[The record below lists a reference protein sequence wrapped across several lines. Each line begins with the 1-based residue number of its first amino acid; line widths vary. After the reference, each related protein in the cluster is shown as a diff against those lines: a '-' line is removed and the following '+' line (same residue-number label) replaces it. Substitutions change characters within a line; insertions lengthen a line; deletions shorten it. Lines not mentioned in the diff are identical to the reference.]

1 MRERRSGK
9 EVTRKVS
16 TKGYSSYRGR
26 GPRWKILLA
35 IVLVLVIAVAA
46 SVIYLQQF
54 IVYGADGSRQIRL
67 PWQTEEREP
76 PPDGEGEDPAGTPE
90 VDVVVQEPESQRP
103 QETVALSMPAQPIG
117 QSTWGDFKLNVL
129 YGPSAVSY
137 NAVAVRL
144 KTSNGTI
151 YFDSPSA
158 VSGAADTE
166 LDTAAALA
174 DITGQEGLY
183 TIASMACLQDFK
195 AANADVEGR
204 GLKNT
209 GGYIFYDGNNSLW
222 LDPAKPSAREYVCA
236 LAKEIAE
243 LGFDELLLT
252 DFGYPTVGKI
262 NKINYNTDVPLADN
276 LDLLLGDLNTALE
289 SYDILLSV
297 EVPEAVI
304 KEGPDAVSG
313 LDLSRLV
320 GRVDRV
326 YAVTTPEKAAA
337 LSDRVSQ
344 AAGEGEAAEFVPE
357 LAEDSSAL
365 TGSRLIL
372 AE

>member
-1 MRERRSGK
+1 MVG
-9 EVTRKVS
+9 

-26 GPRWKILLA
+26 GPKWKILLA
-35 IVLVLVIAVAA
+35 ILLVLVIAVAA

-54 IVYGADGSRQIRL
+54 LVYGADGSRQIRL
-67 PWQTEEREP
+67 PWQTEEKAP
-76 PPDGEGEDPAGTPE
+76 PPDGEGEAPE
-90 VDVVVQEPESQRP
+90 NQPDVDVVVQEPEDQGPKETAAFSLPAQALTQALW
-103 QETVALSMPAQPIG
+103 QETE
-117 QSTWGDFKLNVL
+117 K
-129 YGPSAVSY
+129 PSGA

-144 KTSNGTI
+144 KTSNGTV
-151 YFDSPSA
+151 YFNAANA
-158 VSGAADTE
+158 VSGAVETE

-174 DITGQEGLY
+174 AVTAQEGLH
-183 TIASMACLQDFK
+183 TIASVACLQDFK

-222 LDPAKPSAREYVCA
+222 LDPAKPGTREYVCA

-252 DFGYPTVGKI
+252 DFSYPTVGKI
-262 NKINYNTDVPLADN
+262 NKIHYNTDVPLANN
-276 LDLLLGDLNTALE
+276 LDLLLSDLNTALE

-304 KEGPDAVSG
+304 AEGPDTVAG
-313 LDLSRLV
+313 LDLNRLAS
-320 GRVDRV
+320 RVDRV
-326 YAVTTPEKAAA
+326 YAVTTPEKAET
-337 LSDRVSQ
+337 LSNLVAQ
-344 AAGEGEAAEFVPE
+344 AAGAEGKTEFIPE
-357 LAEDSSAL
+357 LTADSPAL

>member
-1 MRERRSGK
+1 MVG
-9 EVTRKVS
+9 

-26 GPRWKILLA
+26 GPKWKILLA
-35 IVLVLVIAVAA
+35 ILLVLVIAVAA

-54 IVYGADGSRQIRL
+54 LVYGADGSRQIRL
-67 PWQTEEREP
+67 PWQTEEKAP
-76 PPDGEGEDPAGTPE
+76 PPDGEGEAPE
-90 VDVVVQEPESQRP
+90 NQPDVDVVVQEPEDQGPKETAAFSLPAQALTQALW
-103 QETVALSMPAQPIG
+103 QETE
-117 QSTWGDFKLNVL
+117 K
-129 YGPSAVSY
+129 PSGA

-144 KTSNGTI
+144 KTSNGTV
-151 YFDSPSA
+151 YFNAANA
-158 VSGAADTE
+158 VSGAVETE
-166 LDTAAALA
+166 MDTAAALA
-174 DITGQEGLY
+174 AVTAQEGLH
-183 TIASMACLQDFK
+183 TIASVACLQDFK

-222 LDPAKPSAREYVCA
+222 LDPAKPGTREYVCA

-252 DFGYPTVGKI
+252 DFSYPTVGKI
-262 NKINYNTDVPLADN
+262 NKIHYNTDVPLANN
-276 LDLLLGDLNTALE
+276 LDLLLSDLNTALE

-304 KEGPDAVSG
+304 AEGPDIVAG
-313 LDLSRLV
+313 LDLNRLV
-320 GRVDRV
+320 SRVDRV
-326 YAVTTPEKAAA
+326 YAVTTPEKAET
-337 LSDRVSQ
+337 LSNLVAQ
-344 AAGEGEAAEFVPE
+344 AAGAEGKTEFVPE
-357 LAEDSSAL
+357 LTADSPAL

>member
-1 MRERRSGK
+1 MVG
-9 EVTRKVS
+9 

-35 IVLVLVIAVAA
+35 ILLVLVIAVAA

-54 IVYGADGSRQIRL
+54 LVYSADGSCQIRL
-67 PWQTEEREP
+67 PWQTEEKEP
-76 PPDGEGEDPAGTPE
+76 PPDGEGETPE
-90 VDVVVQEPESQRP
+90 NQPNIDVVVQEPEPEGPKEAVAFSLPAQALTQALW
-103 QETVALSMPAQPIG
+103 QETVKPAG
-117 QSTWGDFKLNVL
+117 T
-129 YGPSAVSY
+129 

-144 KTSNGTI
+144 KTSNGTV
-151 YFDSPSA
+151 YFNAANA
-158 VSGAADTE
+158 VSGAVETE

-174 DITGQEGLY
+174 AITGQEGLHA
-183 TIASMACLQDFK
+183 IASVACLQDFK

-222 LDPAKPSAREYVCA
+222 LDPAKPGAREYVCA

-252 DFGYPTVGKI
+252 DFSYPTVGKI
-262 NKINYNTDVPLADN
+262 NKINYNTDVPLANN
-276 LDLLLGDLNTALE
+276 LDLLLSDLNAALE
-289 SYDILLSV
+289 PYDILLSV

-304 KEGPDAVSG
+304 AEGPDTVAG
-313 LDLSRLV
+313 LDLNRLV
-320 GRVDRV
+320 SRVDRI
-326 YAVTTPEKAAA
+326 YAATTPEQVET
-337 LSDRVSQ
+337 LSNLVSQ
-344 AAGEGEAAEFVPE
+344 AAGEDGRAEFIPE
-357 LAEDSSAL
+357 LTADSPTL

>member
-1 MRERRSGK
+1 MAG
-9 EVTRKVS
+9 

-35 IVLVLVIAVAA
+35 ILLVLVIAVAA

-54 IVYGADGSRQIRL
+54 LVYGADGSRQIRL
-67 PWQTEEREP
+67 PWQTEEKEP
-76 PPDGEGEDPAGTPE
+76 PPDGEGEDPAEQPN
-90 VDVVVQEPESQRP
+90 VDVVVQEPEVP
-103 QETVALSMPAQPIG
+103 KPAETMAFSIPAQAL
-117 QSTWGDFKLNVL
+117 TEVL
-129 YGPSAVSY
+129 WQEALAAKPAGA

-144 KTSNGTI
+144 KTSNGTV
-151 YFDSPSA
+151 YFSASNA
-158 VSGAADTE
+158 VSGAVETE

-174 DITGQEGLY
+174 AVTAQEELY

-222 LDPAKPSAREYVCA
+222 LDPAKPSTREYVCA
-236 LAKEIAE
+236 LAKEVAE

-262 NKINYNTDVPLADN
+262 NKIDYNTDVPLANN
-276 LDLLLGDLNTALE
+276 LDLLLSDLNAALE
-289 SYDILLSV
+289 GYDILLSV
-297 EVPEAVI
+297 EVPEAI
-304 KEGPDAVSG
+304 IAEGPDAVSG
-313 LDLSRLV
+313 LDLNRLV
-320 GRVDRV
+320 SRVDRI
-326 YAVTTPEKAAA
+326 YAATTPENVET
-337 LSDRVSQ
+337 LSNLVSQ
-344 AAGEGEAAEFVPE
+344 AAGADGTAEFVPE
-357 LAEDSSAL
+357 LAADSPTL

>member
-1 MRERRSGK
+1 MVG
-9 EVTRKVS
+9 

-26 GPRWKILLA
+26 GPKWKILLA
-35 IVLVLVIAVAA
+35 ILLVLVIAVAA

-54 IVYGADGSRQIRL
+54 LVYGADGSRQIRL
-67 PWQTEEREP
+67 PWQTEEKAP
-76 PPDGEGEDPAGTPE
+76 PPDGEGEAPE
-90 VDVVVQEPESQRP
+90 NQPDVDVVVQEPEDQGPKETAAFSLPAQALTQALW
-103 QETVALSMPAQPIG
+103 QETE
-117 QSTWGDFKLNVL
+117 K
-129 YGPSAVSY
+129 PSGA

-144 KTSNGTI
+144 KTSNGTV
-151 YFDSPSA
+151 YFNAANA
-158 VSGAADTE
+158 VSGAVETE

-174 DITGQEGLY
+174 AVTAQEGLH
-183 TIASMACLQDFK
+183 TIASVACLQDFK

-222 LDPAKPSAREYVCA
+222 LDPAKPGTREYVCA

-252 DFGYPTVGKI
+252 DFSYPTVGKI
-262 NKINYNTDVPLADN
+262 NKIHYNTDVPLANN
-276 LDLLLGDLNTALE
+276 LDLLLSDLNTALE

-304 KEGPDAVSG
+304 AEGPDTVAG
-313 LDLSRLV
+313 LDLNRLAS
-320 GRVDRV
+320 RVDRV
-326 YAVTTPEKAAA
+326 YAVTTPEKAET
-337 LSDRVSQ
+337 LSNLVAQ
-344 AAGEGEAAEFVPE
+344 AAGAEGKTEFVPE
-357 LAEDSSAL
+357 LTADSPAL

>member
-1 MRERRSGK
+1 MVG
-9 EVTRKVS
+9 

-26 GPRWKILLA
+26 GPKWKILLA
-35 IVLVLVIAVAA
+35 ILLVLVIAVAA

-54 IVYGADGSRQIRL
+54 LVYGADGSRQIRL
-67 PWQTEEREP
+67 PWQTEEKAP
-76 PPDGEGEDPAGTPE
+76 PPDGEGEAPE
-90 VDVVVQEPESQRP
+90 NQPDVDVVVQEPEDQGPKETAAFSLPAQALTQALW
-103 QETVALSMPAQPIG
+103 QETE
-117 QSTWGDFKLNVL
+117 K
-129 YGPSAVSY
+129 PSGA

-144 KTSNGTI
+144 KTSNGTV
-151 YFDSPSA
+151 YFNAANA
-158 VSGAADTE
+158 VSGAVETE

-174 DITGQEGLY
+174 AVTAQEGLH
-183 TIASMACLQDFK
+183 TIASVACLQDFK

-222 LDPAKPSAREYVCA
+222 LDPAKPGTREYVCA

-252 DFGYPTVGKI
+252 DFSYPTVGKI
-262 NKINYNTDVPLADN
+262 NKIHYNTDVPLANN
-276 LDLLLGDLNTALE
+276 LDLLLSDLNTALE

-304 KEGPDAVSG
+304 AEGPDTVAG
-313 LDLSRLV
+313 LDLNRLV
-320 GRVDRV
+320 SRVDRV
-326 YAVTTPEKAAA
+326 YAVTTPEKAET
-337 LSDRVSQ
+337 LSNLVAQ
-344 AAGEGEAAEFVPE
+344 AAGAEGKTEFIPE
-357 LAEDSSAL
+357 LTADSPAL

>member
-1 MRERRSGK
+1 MVG
-9 EVTRKVS
+9 

-26 GPRWKILLA
+26 GPKWKILLA
-35 IVLVLVIAVAA
+35 ILLVLVIAVAA

-54 IVYGADGSRQIRL
+54 LVYGADGSRQIRL
-67 PWQTEEREP
+67 PWQTEEKAP
-76 PPDGEGEDPAGTPE
+76 PPDGKGEAPE
-90 VDVVVQEPESQRP
+90 NQPDVDVVVQEPEDQGPKETAAFSLQAQALTQALW
-103 QETVALSMPAQPIG
+103 QEAEKPAG
-117 QSTWGDFKLNVL
+117 
-129 YGPSAVSY
+129 A

-144 KTSNGTI
+144 KTSNGTV
-151 YFDSPSA
+151 YFNAANA
-158 VSGAADTE
+158 VSGAVETE
-166 LDTAAALA
+166 MDTAAALA
-174 DITGQEGLY
+174 AVTAQEGLH
-183 TIASMACLQDFK
+183 TIASVACLQDFK

-222 LDPAKPSAREYVCA
+222 LDPAKPGTREYVCA

-252 DFGYPTVGKI
+252 DFSYPTVGKI
-262 NKINYNTDVPLADN
+262 NKIHYNTDVPLANN
-276 LDLLLGDLNTALE
+276 LDLLLSDLNTALE

-304 KEGPDAVSG
+304 AEGPDTVAG
-313 LDLSRLV
+313 LDLNRLV
-320 GRVDRV
+320 SRVDRV
-326 YAVTTPEKAAA
+326 YAVTTPEKAET
-337 LSDRVSQ
+337 LSNLVAQ
-344 AAGEGEAAEFVPE
+344 AAGAEGKTEFVPE
-357 LAEDSSAL
+357 LTADSPAL

>member
-1 MRERRSGK
+1 MVG
-9 EVTRKVS
+9 

-26 GPRWKILLA
+26 GPKWKILLA
-35 IVLVLVIAVAA
+35 ILLVLVIAVAA

-54 IVYGADGSRQIRL
+54 LVYGADGSRQIRL
-67 PWQTEEREP
+67 PWQTEEKAP
-76 PPDGEGEDPAGTPE
+76 PPDGEGEAPE
-90 VDVVVQEPESQRP
+90 NQPDVDVVVQEPEDQSPKETAAFSLPAQALTQALW
-103 QETVALSMPAQPIG
+103 QETEKPAE
-117 QSTWGDFKLNVL
+117 
-129 YGPSAVSY
+129 A

-144 KTSNGTI
+144 KTSNGTV
-151 YFDSPSA
+151 YFNAANA
-158 VSGAADTE
+158 VSGAVETE
-166 LDTAAALA
+166 MDTAAALA
-174 DITGQEGLY
+174 AVTAQEGLH
-183 TIASMACLQDFK
+183 TIASVACLQDFK

-222 LDPAKPSAREYVCA
+222 LDPAKPGTREYVCA

-252 DFGYPTVGKI
+252 DFSYPTVGKI
-262 NKINYNTDVPLADN
+262 NKIHYNTDVPLANN
-276 LDLLLGDLNTALE
+276 LDLLLSDLNTALE

-304 KEGPDAVSG
+304 AEGPDTVAG
-313 LDLSRLV
+313 LDLNRLV
-320 GRVDRV
+320 SRVDRV
-326 YAVTTPEKAAA
+326 YAVTTPEKAET
-337 LSDRVSQ
+337 LSNLVAQ
-344 AAGEGEAAEFVPE
+344 AAGAEGKTEFVPE
-357 LAEDSSAL
+357 LTADSPAL

>member
-1 MRERRSGK
+1 MVG
-9 EVTRKVS
+9 

-26 GPRWKILLA
+26 GPKWKILLA
-35 IVLVLVIAVAA
+35 ILLVLVIAVAA

-54 IVYGADGSRQIRL
+54 LVYGADGSRQIRL
-67 PWQTEEREP
+67 PWQTEEKAP
-76 PPDGEGEDPAGTPE
+76 PPDGEGEAPE
-90 VDVVVQEPESQRP
+90 NQPDVDVVVQEPEDQSPKETAAFSLPAQALTQALW
-103 QETVALSMPAQPIG
+103 QETE
-117 QSTWGDFKLNVL
+117 K
-129 YGPSAVSY
+129 PSGA

-144 KTSNGTI
+144 KTSNGTV
-151 YFDSPSA
+151 YFNAANA
-158 VSGAADTE
+158 VSGAVETE
-166 LDTAAALA
+166 MDTAAALA
-174 DITGQEGLY
+174 AVTAQEGLH
-183 TIASMACLQDFK
+183 TIASVACLQDFK

-222 LDPAKPSAREYVCA
+222 LDPAKPGTREYVCA

-252 DFGYPTVGKI
+252 DFSYPTVGKI
-262 NKINYNTDVPLADN
+262 NKIHYNTDVPLANN
-276 LDLLLGDLNTALE
+276 LDLLLSDLNTALE

-304 KEGPDAVSG
+304 AEGPDTVAG
-313 LDLSRLV
+313 LDLNRLAS
-320 GRVDRV
+320 RVDRV
-326 YAVTTPEKAAA
+326 YAVTTPEKAET
-337 LSDRVSQ
+337 LSNLVAQ
-344 AAGEGEAAEFVPE
+344 AAGAEGKTEFVPE
-357 LAEDSSAL
+357 LTADSPAL

>member
-1 MRERRSGK
+1 MVG
-9 EVTRKVS
+9 

-26 GPRWKILLA
+26 GPKWKILLA
-35 IVLVLVIAVAA
+35 ILLVLVIAVAS

-54 IVYGADGSRQIRL
+54 LVYGADGSRQIRL
-67 PWQTEEREP
+67 PWQTEEKAP
-76 PPDGEGEDPAGTPE
+76 PPDGEGEAPE
-90 VDVVVQEPESQRP
+90 NQPDVDVVVQEPEDQGP
-103 QETVALSMPAQPIG
+103 KETAAFSLPAQALTQALWQEMEKPAG
-117 QSTWGDFKLNVL
+117 
-129 YGPSAVSY
+129 A

-144 KTSNGTI
+144 KTSNGTV
-151 YFDSPSA
+151 YFNAANA
-158 VSGAADTE
+158 VSGAVETE
-166 LDTAAALA
+166 MDTAAALA
-174 DITGQEGLY
+174 AVTAQEGLH
-183 TIASMACLQDFK
+183 TIASVACLQDFK

-222 LDPAKPSAREYVCA
+222 LDPAKPGTREYVCA

-252 DFGYPTVGKI
+252 DFSYPTVGKI
-262 NKINYNTDVPLADN
+262 NKIHYNTDVPLANN
-276 LDLLLGDLNTALE
+276 LDLLLSDLNAALE

-304 KEGPDAVSG
+304 AEGPDTVAG
-313 LDLSRLV
+313 LDLNRLV
-320 GRVDRV
+320 SRVDRV
-326 YAVTTPEKAAA
+326 YAVTTPEKAET
-337 LSDRVSQ
+337 LSNLVAQ
-344 AAGEGEAAEFVPE
+344 AAGAEGKTEFVPE
-357 LAEDSSAL
+357 LTADSPAL

>member
-1 MRERRSGK
+1 M
-9 EVTRKVS
+9 
-16 TKGYSSYRGR
+16 
-26 GPRWKILLA
+26 LA
-35 IVLVLVIAVAA
+35 ILLVLVIAVAA

-54 IVYGADGSRQIRL
+54 LVYGADGSRQIRL
-67 PWQTEEREP
+67 PWQTEEKAP
-76 PPDGEGEDPAGTPE
+76 PPDGEGEAPE
-90 VDVVVQEPESQRP
+90 NQPDVDVVVQEPEDQGPKETAAFSLPAQALTQALW
-103 QETVALSMPAQPIG
+103 QETE
-117 QSTWGDFKLNVL
+117 K
-129 YGPSAVSY
+129 PSGA

-144 KTSNGTI
+144 KTSNGTV
-151 YFDSPSA
+151 YFNAANA
-158 VSGAADTE
+158 VSGAVETE

-174 DITGQEGLY
+174 AVTAQEGLH
-183 TIASMACLQDFK
+183 TIASVACLQDFK

-222 LDPAKPSAREYVCA
+222 LDPAKPGTREYVCA

-252 DFGYPTVGKI
+252 DFSYPTVGKI
-262 NKINYNTDVPLADN
+262 NKIHYNTDVPLANN
-276 LDLLLGDLNTALE
+276 LDLLLSDLNAALE

-304 KEGPDAVSG
+304 AEGPDIVAG
-313 LDLSRLV
+313 LDLNRLV
-320 GRVDRV
+320 SRVDRV
-326 YAVTTPEKAAA
+326 YAVTTPEKAET
-337 LSDRVSQ
+337 LSNLVAQ
-344 AAGEGEAAEFVPE
+344 AAGAEGKTEFVPE
-357 LAEDSSAL
+357 LTADSPAL

>member
-1 MRERRSGK
+1 MVG
-9 EVTRKVS
+9 

-26 GPRWKILLA
+26 GPKWKILLA
-35 IVLVLVIAVAA
+35 ILLVLVIAVAA

-54 IVYGADGSRQIRL
+54 LVYGADGSRQIRL
-67 PWQTEEREP
+67 PWQTEEKAP
-76 PPDGEGEDPAGTPE
+76 PPDGEGEAPE
-90 VDVVVQEPESQRP
+90 NQPDVDVVVQEPEDQSPKETAAFSLPAQALTQALW
-103 QETVALSMPAQPIG
+103 QETE
-117 QSTWGDFKLNVL
+117 K
-129 YGPSAVSY
+129 PSGA

-144 KTSNGTI
+144 KTSNGTV
-151 YFDSPSA
+151 YFNAANA
-158 VSGAADTE
+158 VSGAVETE
-166 LDTAAALA
+166 MDTAAALA
-174 DITGQEGLY
+174 AVTAQEGLH
-183 TIASMACLQDFK
+183 TIASVACLQDFK

-222 LDPAKPSAREYVCA
+222 LDPAKPGTREYVCA

-252 DFGYPTVGKI
+252 DFSYPTVGKI
-262 NKINYNTDVPLADN
+262 NKIHYNTDVPLANN
-276 LDLLLGDLNTALE
+276 LDLLLSDLNTALE

-304 KEGPDAVSG
+304 AEGPDTVAG
-313 LDLSRLV
+313 LDLNRLV
-320 GRVDRV
+320 SRVDRV
-326 YAVTTPEKAAA
+326 YAVTTPEKAET
-337 LSDRVSQ
+337 LSNLVAQ
-344 AAGEGEAAEFVPE
+344 AAGAEGKTEFVPE
-357 LAEDSSAL
+357 LTADSPAL

>member
-1 MRERRSGK
+1 MAGA
-9 EVTRKVS
+9 
-16 TKGYSSYRGR
+16 KGYSSYRGR

-35 IVLVLVIAVAA
+35 IVLVAVIAVAV
-46 SVIYLQQF
+46 SVIYLGEH
-54 IVYGADGSRQIRL
+54 IVYSSDGRRQIVL
-67 PWQTEEREP
+67 PWQRE
-76 PPDGEGEDPAGTPE
+76 DKDTSGEQEDETDAPS
-90 VDVVVQEPESQRP
+90 VDVQVQEPEEP
-103 QETVALSMPAQPIG
+103 EIVDTAALSMPAQPIG
-117 QSTWGDFKLNVL
+117 QGAWSEFKLNVL
-129 YGPSAVSY
+129 YGPSAVAH

-151 YFDSPSA
+151 YFDSANA
-158 VSGAADTE
+158 VSGAAETE

-174 DITGQEGLY
+174 DITGQEGLH

-209 GGYIFYDGNNSLW
+209 GGYIFYDGNNNLW
-222 LDPAKPSAREYVCA
+222 LDPAKPSTREYVCA

-262 NKINYNTDVPLADN
+262 NKIDYNTDVPLANN
-276 LDLLLGDLNTALE
+276 LDLLLGDLRTALE
-289 SYDILLSV
+289 PYDILLSV

-304 KEGPDAVSG
+304 TEGPDPVAG
-313 LDLSRLV
+313 LDLSRLAI
-320 GRVDRV
+320 RVDRI
-326 YAVTTPEKAAA
+326 YAAA
-337 LSDRVSQ
+337 APEQVETLKNLVSQ
-344 AAGEGEAAEFVPE
+344 AAGADGKTEFVPE
-357 LAEDSSAL
+357 LAADSPSV

>member
-1 MRERRSGK
+1 MVG
-9 EVTRKVS
+9 

-35 IVLVLVIAVAA
+35 ILLVLVIAVAA

-54 IVYGADGSRQIRL
+54 LVYSADGSRQIRL
-67 PWQTEEREP
+67 PWQTEEKEP
-76 PPDGEGEDPAGTPE
+76 PPDGEGETPE
-90 VDVVVQEPESQRP
+90 NQPNIDVVVQEPEP
-103 QETVALSMPAQPIG
+103 EEPKEAVAFSLPAQALT
-117 QSTWGDFKLNVL
+117 QALWQE
-129 YGPSAVSY
+129 AVKPAGT

-144 KTSNGTI
+144 KTSNGTV
-151 YFDSPSA
+151 YFNAANA
-158 VSGAADTE
+158 VSGAVETE

-174 DITGQEGLY
+174 AITGQEGLHA
-183 TIASMACLQDFK
+183 IASVACLQDFK

-222 LDPAKPSAREYVCA
+222 LDPAKPGAREYVCA

-252 DFGYPTVGKI
+252 DFSYPTVGKI
-262 NKINYNTDVPLADN
+262 NKINYNTDVPLANN
-276 LDLLLGDLNTALE
+276 LDLLLSDLNAALE
-289 SYDILLSV
+289 PYDILLSV

-304 KEGPDAVSG
+304 AEGPDTVAG
-313 LDLSRLV
+313 LDLNRLV
-320 GRVDRV
+320 SRVDRI
-326 YAVTTPEKAAA
+326 YAATTPEQVET
-337 LSDRVSQ
+337 LSNLVSQ
-344 AAGEGEAAEFVPE
+344 AAGEDGRAEFIPE
-357 LAEDSSAL
+357 LTADSPTL

>member
-1 MRERRSGK
+1 MVG
-9 EVTRKVS
+9 

-26 GPRWKILLA
+26 GPKWKILLA
-35 IVLVLVIAVAA
+35 ILLVLVIAVAS

-54 IVYGADGSRQIRL
+54 LVYGADGSRQIRL
-67 PWQTEEREP
+67 PWQTEEKAP
-76 PPDGEGEDPAGTPE
+76 PPDGEGEAPE
-90 VDVVVQEPESQRP
+90 NQPDVDVVVQEPEDQGPKETAAFSLPAQALTQALW
-103 QETVALSMPAQPIG
+103 QETE
-117 QSTWGDFKLNVL
+117 K
-129 YGPSAVSY
+129 PSGA

-144 KTSNGTI
+144 KTSNGTV
-151 YFDSPSA
+151 YFNAANA
-158 VSGAADTE
+158 VSGAVETE
-166 LDTAAALA
+166 MDTAAALA
-174 DITGQEGLY
+174 AVTAQEGLH
-183 TIASMACLQDFK
+183 TIASVACLQDFK

-222 LDPAKPSAREYVCA
+222 LDPAKPGTREYVCA

-252 DFGYPTVGKI
+252 DFSYPTVGKI
-262 NKINYNTDVPLADN
+262 NKIHYNTDVPLANN
-276 LDLLLGDLNTALE
+276 LDLLLSDLNTALE

-304 KEGPDAVSG
+304 AEGPDTVAG
-313 LDLSRLV
+313 LDLNRLV
-320 GRVDRV
+320 SRVDRV
-326 YAVTTPEKAAA
+326 YAVTTPEKAET
-337 LSDRVSQ
+337 LSNLVAQ
-344 AAGEGEAAEFVPE
+344 AAGAEGKTEFVPE
-357 LAEDSSAL
+357 LTADSPAL